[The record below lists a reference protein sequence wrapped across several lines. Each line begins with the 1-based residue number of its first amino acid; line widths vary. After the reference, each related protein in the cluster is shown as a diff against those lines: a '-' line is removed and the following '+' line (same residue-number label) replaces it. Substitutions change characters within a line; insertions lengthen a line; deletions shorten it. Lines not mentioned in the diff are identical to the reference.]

1 MYSVAELMSTKVET
15 LMETATIQQAMSLM
29 SKLHIR
35 HIPIVDK
42 DGKLTGLV
50 SHRDLLAASGPR
62 LSEIDNVE
70 LPVLAD
76 IMTRNVETV
85 VESTDLRA
93 AARIL
98 VSRKYGCLPV
108 TDTHNNL
115 VGIITDSDFIN
126 IAANL
131 LEQMEFQE
139 PVEDF

>member
-15 LMETATIQQAMSLM
+15 LVETATIQQAMSLM

-35 HIPIVDK
+35 HIPIVDN
-42 DGKLTGLV
+42 DGNLTGLV

-62 LSEIDNVE
+62 LSEIDNAE
-70 LPVLAD
+70 LPALAD

-108 TDTHNNL
+108 TDKHNNL